1 MNIIIKKSIVILGL
15 VAFATALTLLGGC
28 KSANENNR
36 AAKVDKAA
44 ENLIEARQ
52 NYIEEYEA
60 FKPEANIKIEANEKA
75 IAKLKEDG
83 KNKSKANKAILDK
96 KLAALELKNQEL
108 KDKIRDSK
116 EDGNERWEAFK
127 LEFKYDMDNLGQALK
142 DLTTNN
148 TK

>member
-1 MNIIIKKSIVILGL
+1 MNIVIRKSIVTLGL
-15 VAFATALTLLGGC
+15 VAFTTALILLGGC
-28 KSANENNR
+28 KSPNEKNR

-44 ENLIEARQ
+44 EKLIEARQ

-60 FKPEANIKIEANEKA
+60 FKTEANIKIEANEKA

-83 KNKSKANKAILDK
+83 KKNNKETKAVLDK

-116 EDGNERWEAFK
+116 EDDNERWETFK